1 MIWLILIG
9 AVAFLASGAALAYVV
24 GASAVLTFLAVDK
37 VRFLAVLPQRIFS
50 QLDVFALMAM
60 SLFILTGEIMN
71 RMGLTRVLVDFSM
84 TLVGRFKG
92 GLGHVNVLTSVFF
105 AGVSGSAV
113 ADAAALSNTLV
124 PAMREQGYTNRYAGA
139 ITAASAIIGP
149 IIPPSIILIFYGAL
163 MQVSI
168 GGLFA
173 AGIIPGLVLA
183 AALIAANAFIAN
195 KYNHPGGKESDIPPF
210 WPTARRAVPAL
221 SLPVI
226 ILGGIVFGVVTP
238 TEAAGLAVVAAVG
251 AGFIYGQMSG
261 AALYESFERTAILT
275 GSIFLVMSAGAC
287 AAWIGALEQWPQRIA
302 ETVVAW
308 GLTGVSFVLVVN
320 VVFLIAG
327 MFMDL
332 PMALALLVPLFGP
345 ACIAQGVNPIHL
357 GIILCLNLTMG
368 LATPPLGGCLTVV
381 STISGEPYW
390 SLARATIPLMLV
402 EVVVLVM
409 ITLIPDISL
418 FLPRF
423 FGFI

>member
-195 KYNHPGGKESDIPPF
+195 KYNHP
-210 WPTARRAVPAL
+210 RRQGVGHSALLADGPAGRAGSVPAGDH
-221 SLPVI
+221 SRRHRFRRGHPDR
-226 ILGGIVFGVVTP
+226 GGR
-238 TEAAGLAVVAAVG
+238 LAVVAAVG
-251 AGFIYGQMSG
+251 AGFIYGQMS
-261 AALYESFERTAILT
+261 AA
-275 GSIFLVMSAGAC
+275 AC
-287 AAWIGALEQWPQRIA
+287 TSPSNGR
-302 ETVVAW
+302 
-308 GLTGVSFVLVVN
+308 
-320 VVFLIAG
+320 
-327 MFMDL
+327 
-332 PMALALLVPLFGP
+332 
-345 ACIAQGVNPIHL
+345 
-357 GIILCLNLTMG
+357 
-368 LATPPLGGCLTVV
+368 
-381 STISGEPYW
+381 PY
-390 SLARATIPLMLV
+390 
-402 EVVVLVM
+402 
-409 ITLIPDISL
+409 
-418 FLPRF
+418 
-423 FGFI
+423 